1 MAQYKGSV
9 VSATAAIDWHDI
21 LASGKIADGE
31 SGEMI
36 VRCNVATR
44 VAVGVTD
51 PGTSGTAGSLIPA
64 GSAVRVILGS
74 AAAAQTLW
82 VQSPASQVA
91 VHVEV
96 DAGGASE
103 VIAVFA

>member
-9 VSATAAIDWHDI
+9 VSATAAVDWHDI
-21 LASGKIADGE
+21 IASAALADGE

-44 VAVGVTD
+44 VAVGVAN

-64 GSAVRVILGS
+64 GKSVRVILGS
-74 AAAAQTLW
+74 AAAAQMLW